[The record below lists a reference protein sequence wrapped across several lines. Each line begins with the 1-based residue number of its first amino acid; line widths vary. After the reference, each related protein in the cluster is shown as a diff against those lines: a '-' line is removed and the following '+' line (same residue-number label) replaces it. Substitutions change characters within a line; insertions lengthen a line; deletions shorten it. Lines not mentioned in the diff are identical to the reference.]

1 MTPRPAVRTQFL
13 ILHLFGDYVIPR
25 ERRAWTGGLID
36 LLRVLGV
43 SERAARSTLS
53 RMKCKGWLESTKDGR
68 RSAYHL
74 TPKGR
79 ALLEEGSRRLFDPRP
94 KDWDGN
100 WHIVIYSL
108 PQDQRSLRRELRTRL
123 SWLGYGMLLP
133 GIMVSATAR
142 SAQVRALLRELRAEP
157 YVYFFTGSHLER
169 LGDREIVAR
178 CWDLVDINRRYAR
191 FIRQHEGDLKLM
203 RGLHRQGD
211 GLRPESG
218 FVHRFWVTYEYSS
231 FPRLDPNLPDELIP
245 AGWLG
250 DSAAELLAEYRGL
263 TRAAAENFI
272 ESTLG
277 FRPPGPEHKEVGAAP
292 EATFVSW
299 P

>member
-1 MTPRPAVRTQFL
+1 MPPRPTVRTQFL
-13 ILHLFGDYVIPR
+13 IFHLFGDYVLPR
-25 ERRAWTGGLID
+25 DRRAWTSGLID

-53 RMKCKGWLESTKDGR
+53 RMKRKGWLESTKDGR
-68 RSAYHL
+68 RSAYNL
-74 TPKGR
+74 TPRGR

-94 KDWDGN
+94 KGWDGH
-100 WHIVIYSL
+100 WHVVIYSL
-108 PQDQRSLRRELRTRL
+108 PQEQRSLRRELRTRL

-142 SAQVRALLRELRAEP
+142 SAQVCALLRELGAEP
-157 YVYFFTGSHLER
+157 YVYFFTGSHLEQ

-178 CWDLVDINRRYAR
+178 CWDLEEINRRYGQ
-191 FIRQHEGDLKLM
+191 FIQRHQGDLEAM
-203 RGLHRQGD
+203 RRSHRRGD
-211 GLRPESG
+211 GLQAESG
-218 FVHRFWVTYEYSS
+218 FVYRFWVTYEYSS

-245 AGWLG
+245 TGWLG
-250 DSAAELLAEYRGL
+250 DEAAELLAEYRAL
-263 TRAAAENFI
+263 TRAPAEDFI

-277 FRPPGPEHKEVGAAP
+277 FRPPQPELEEVGAPA